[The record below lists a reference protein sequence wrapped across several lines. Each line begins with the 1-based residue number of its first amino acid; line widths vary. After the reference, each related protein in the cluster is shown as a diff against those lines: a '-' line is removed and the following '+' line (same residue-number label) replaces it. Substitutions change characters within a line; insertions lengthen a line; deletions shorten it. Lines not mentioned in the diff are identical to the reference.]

1 MAGTKGPRDRE
12 GRKGVNQPKIGI
24 AQNKE
29 IEQRGSAWISTWV
42 SGQSADLCLD
52 FPFQIR
58 PRQESSSLSLLTHL
72 PAAVPEGKCLSASGI
87 PSDGRG
93 INTSAAIHIVSVS
106 APFAKFLK

>member
-29 IEQRGSAWISTWV
+29 IAQRGSAWISTWV